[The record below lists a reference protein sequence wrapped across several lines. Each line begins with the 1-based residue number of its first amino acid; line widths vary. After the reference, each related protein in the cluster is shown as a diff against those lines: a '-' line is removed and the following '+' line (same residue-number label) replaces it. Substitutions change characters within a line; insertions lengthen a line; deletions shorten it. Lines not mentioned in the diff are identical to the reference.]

1 MEEGLVIGFRF
12 LPTDQELL
20 ECLLYN
26 RVTTG
31 VPLLDCPNVYE
42 DDFYGK
48 STEVLEIWNK
58 FGGPQLERNSVGMEG
73 DLDLFVFT
81 HLLKKATSRKKFIR
95 TVGTGCWEG
104 ENSSEPVFGAD
115 GSVLGSKKRFKYSNK
130 KNSQVDGLWSMIEF
144 SLAGSYFLEQN
155 PNISTDLV
163 LCRIRKGKTSTKKRK
178 FQDIITQRGELPTSQ
193 STGNNNIGM
202 MLEAPNLGNEA
213 AVPMSQQMIQSTTYH
228 QDNLFSNINESTS
241 TFQAPISQQIDE
253 TLTTQWTTYDQDS
266 LFDNINESTTFQAPI
281 STQQINNETFTTQ
294 STSTNDQDDILLN
307 ITEDDIEQLKQALNW
322 TSTEN
327 SMVQG
332 GELIT
337 NNDEQAAKSSNELAF
352 ATTQWTRNDDHHNQG
367 DSSLISIHT
376 DIDII
381 DHQVPMSSN
390 DIFATQSTYDDMLDI
405 PPEWQYM
412 L

>member
-20 ECLLYN
+20 ECLLYE

-73 DLDLFVFT
+73 DLDIFVFT

-104 ENSSEPVFGAD
+104 ENSSEPVIGVD

-144 SLAGSYFLEQN
+144 SLAGSYFLERN

-163 LCRIRKGKTSTKKRK
+163 LCRIRKGKTSSKKRK
-178 FQDIITQRGELPTSQ
+178 FQDITQRELPCNINATSQ
-193 STGNNNIGM
+193 STGNNYVM

-213 AVPMSQQMIQSTTYH
+213 VPMSQQINETFTTQSTTYD

-241 TFQAPISQQIDE
+241 FQAPISQQINE
-253 TLTTQWTTYDQDS
+253 TFTTQWTTYDQDN
-266 LFDNINESTTFQAPI
+266 LFGNINESTFQAVPI
-281 STQQINNETFTTQ
+281 SQQINNETFTTQ
-294 STSTNDQDDILLN
+294 STSTYDHDDNLLN
-307 ITEDDIEQLKQALNW
+307 ITEDDIEELKQALNW
-322 TSTEN
+322 TTEN

-332 GELIT
+332 GVLT

-352 ATTQWTRNDDHHNQG
+352 ATQWTRNDDHHQG
-367 DSSLISIHT
+367 DSLISIHT
-376 DIDII
+376 DIDIS
-381 DHQVPMSSN
+381 DHQVPNTSN
-390 DIFATQSTYDDMLDI
+390 DIFATQSMYDDIFDV
-405 PPEWQYM
+405 PPKWKYM

>member
-73 DLDLFVFT
+73 DLDIFVFT

-95 TVGTGCWEG
+95 TGCWEG
-104 ENSSEPVFGAD
+104 ENSSEPVIGAD

-144 SLAGSYFLEQN
+144 SLAGSYFLDQN

-163 LCRIRKGKTSTKKRK
+163 LCCIRKGKTSSKKRK
-178 FQDIITQRGELPTSQ
+178 FQRELPCNINATSQ
-193 STGNNNIGM
+193 STGNNYGM

-213 AVPMSQQMIQSTTYH
+213 VPMSQQINETFTTQWTTYD
-228 QDNLFSNINESTS
+228 QDNLFGNINES
-241 TFQAPISQQIDE
+241 TFQAPISQQI
-253 TLTTQWTTYDQDS
+253 
-266 LFDNINESTTFQAPI
+266 
-281 STQQINNETFTTQ
+281 NNETFTTQ
-294 STSTNDQDDILLN
+294 TTSTYDQDGSLLN
-307 ITEDDIEQLKQALNW
+307 ITEEDIEELKQALNW
-322 TSTEN
+322 TTEN

-332 GELIT
+332 GVLT
-337 NNDEQAAKSSNELAF
+337 NNDEQAAKSSDELAF
-352 ATTQWTRNDDHHNQG
+352 ATQWTRNDDHHQG
-367 DSSLISIHT
+367 DSLISIHT

-381 DHQVPMSSN
+381 DHQVPNSSN
-390 DIFATQSTYDDMLDI
+390 DIFATQSTYDDIFDV
-405 PPEWQYM
+405 PPKWKYM

>member
-1 MEEGLVIGFRF
+1 MEEGHVIGFRF
-12 LPTDQELL
+12 LPMDQELL
-20 ECLLYN
+20 ECLLYE

-104 ENSSEPVFGAD
+104 ENSSEPVIGAD

-163 LCRIRKGKTSTKKRK
+163 LCRIRKGKTSSKKRK
-178 FQDIITQRGELPTSQ
+178 FQDTQRELPCNINATSR
-193 STGNNNIGM
+193 STGNNYVM

-213 AVPMSQQMIQSTTYH
+213 VPMSQNETFATQSITYDQYIDESTFQAPISQHINETFTTSQSTTYD

-241 TFQAPISQQIDE
+241 FQAPISQHID
-253 TLTTQWTTYDQDS
+253 
-266 LFDNINESTTFQAPI
+266 
-281 STQQINNETFTTQ
+281 ETFTTQ
-294 STSTNDQDDILLN
+294 STTYDQDDLLN
-307 ITEDDIEQLKQALNW
+307 ITEDDIEELKQALNW
-322 TSTEN
+322 KTEN
-327 SMVQG
+327 YMVQG
-332 GELIT
+332 DVLT

-352 ATTQWTRNDDHHNQG
+352 ATQWSTHNDHHQG
-367 DSSLISIHT
+367 DSLISIHT

-381 DHQVPMSSN
+381 DHEVPKSSD
-390 DIFATQSTYDDMLDI
+390 DIFATQSTYDGMLDE
-405 PPEWQYM
+405 PPKWQYI